1 MKSTTPMRMSVD
13 IVTLENLFVCLWF
26 FTARFSGLHLG
37 LLINLWL
44 QDFSLLFG
52 HLLAHGF
59 QDTAWLQ
66 YFMWF
71 LGLLVASGFQDFRAS
86 RLQDFRTSF
95 FLKIRLLPTV
105 IYLTKLKNF
114 AFRQFFTCRLGRI
127 AI

>member
-95 FLKIRLLPTV
+95 FFENSPLAYCNILDQAKKFCFSSVL
-105 IYLTKLKNF
+105 YM
-114 AFRQFFTCRLGRI
+114 
-127 AI
+127 